1 MRTKLVQKEVKD
13 RTDRDKFVNLLAD
26 SILKGINPLKEEARN
41 IDPDSLTTATAMK
54 VIYKKGN

>member
-26 SILKGINPLKEEARN
+26 LILKGINPLKEEARN
-41 IDPDSLTTATAMK
+41 IDSDSLTTATAMK

>member
-26 SILKGINPLKEEARN
+26 LILKGINPLKEEARN
-41 IDPDSLTTATAMK
+41 IDSDSLTTAKAMK